1 MGTGR
6 SLKYTVP
13 SPPTVYL
20 TCYELIGHRVLYA
33 RNNSLP
39 NESFLYTDGSDGI
52 LKYVST
58 NKKPNGVGK

>member
-1 MGTGR
+1 M
-6 SLKYTVP
+6 KYIVP